1 MKKAIFSII
10 ISLFLSVVLHAQKS
24 GGEKHDA
31 SLPNYYEN
39 SSTLI
44 IDDRVYEVEVWESK
58 GEPHRV
64 RVDIKEENSDLV
76 FYARFKD
83 SGDIQEWSPRPS
95 LKNIQSA
102 ADVIRDVFPLE
113 DRTNFVSDNF
123 LTFVFRVSTDSGKI
137 EATKFFIVME
147 NGVDRPLC
155 SIPPSTIFEI
165 EKRFAEVLEFDI
177 TEENKKY
184 DSLVCSISIMFGPD
198 GKVLVR
204 KPDSMYIHSFE
215 EY

>member
-39 SSTLI
+39 SSTLVVGNKKYI
-44 IDDRVYEVEVWESK
+44 VKVRELK
-58 GEPHRV
+58 GMNNF

-137 EATKFFIVME
+137 EATKFFMEME

>member
-58 GEPHRV
+58 GEPHKV
-64 RVDIKEENSDLV
+64 RVDIEEENSDFLGAYNKEAGKWV
-76 FYARFKD
+76 
-83 SGDIQEWSPRPS
+83 EWSPRPS
-95 LKNIQSA
+95 LKNIPSV

-113 DRTNFVSDNF
+113 DRMNFVSDNF

-137 EATKFFIVME
+137 EATKFFMVME

>member
-1 MKKAIFSII
+1 MRKKIFTII
-10 ISLFLSVVLHAQKS
+10 VALLLTFVLHAQKTS
-24 GGEKHDA
+24 GSKHDS

-39 SSTLI
+39 SSTLVVGNKKYI
-44 IDDRVYEVEVWESK
+44 VKVRELK
-58 GEPHRV
+58 GMNNF
-64 RVDIKEENSDLV
+64 RVDIEEENSDFLGAYNKEAGKWV
-76 FYARFKD
+76 
-83 SGDIQEWSPRPS
+83 EWSPRPS
-95 LKNIQSA
+95 LKNIPSV

-137 EATKFFIVME
+137 EATKFFMEME

-165 EKRFAEVLEFDI
+165 ENRFAEVLEFDI
-177 TEENKKY
+177 MEENKKY

>member
-58 GEPHRV
+58 GEPHKV
-64 RVDIKEENSDLV
+64 RVDIEEENSDFLGAYNKEAGKWV
-76 FYARFKD
+76 
-83 SGDIQEWSPRPS
+83 EWSPRPS
-95 LKNIQSA
+95 LKNIPSV

-113 DRTNFVSDNF
+113 DRMNFVSDNF

-137 EATKFFIVME
+137 EATKFFMEME

-165 EKRFAEVLEFDI
+165 ENRFAEVLEFDI

>member
-39 SSTLI
+39 SSTLVVGNKKYI
-44 IDDRVYEVEVWESK
+44 VKVRELK
-58 GEPHRV
+58 GMNNF
-64 RVDIKEENSDLV
+64 RVDIEEENSDFLGAYNKEAGKWV
-76 FYARFKD
+76 
-83 SGDIQEWSPRPS
+83 EWSPRPS
-95 LKNIQSA
+95 LKNIPSV

-113 DRTNFVSDNF
+113 DRMNFVSDNF